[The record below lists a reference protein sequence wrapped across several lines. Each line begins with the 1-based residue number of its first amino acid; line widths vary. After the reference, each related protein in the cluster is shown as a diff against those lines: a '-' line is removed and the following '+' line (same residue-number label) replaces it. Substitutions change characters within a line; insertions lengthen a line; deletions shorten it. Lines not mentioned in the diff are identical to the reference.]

1 MKKIKFFSMLL
12 VMLFGLVLSGVINAN
27 ASTEYVPVAGGNM
40 TGTAPTFTMGSEKSF
55 VKYDITDLDLTKEK
69 IYISIKYTSAAK
81 NFDIHA
87 NTEGDS
93 YQLSYKVKDNTTGN
107 VIEYTDYNEFLI
119 VTAEVKGRIDTLGLT
134 EISTIYFKF
143 RGSVGDT
150 VTIHDFKIH
159 YEAAHGFDTTVGGGE
174 EDTNPDT
181 PTTDRVKYNFS
192 ADWAM
197 TGENNLFTLTDAKG
211 CVISPVSGVDLTKD
225 VYVSIMYSSET
236 VTNFDMH
243 AYGEGT
249 NGSYKDIVYK
259 METEAGNKTEYTK
272 TGNVVVATANVTGY
286 LNANGSS
293 YIGITSLDYIKIT
306 FRGAAGNVVEILD
319 FAFTVD
325 GNHGFE
331 VPGQGGGSDEP
342 EVPSIALGDF
352 DGYDLEVNNLTADG
366 DVYTLTDAS
375 ASIVASFN
383 NLSPEYKY
391 VSIKYALGEGV
402 NFETYANTYSV
413 TDGTANLEIVAGS
426 ITGAWNAS
434 TKDYGDYK
442 ISTLDISSFLTD
454 NLGYNKIHLSI
465 AGAVDGTIKFMGLE
479 ITKDGAHNLVSY
491 DSSKPTTYSEIYG
504 GSSVSALLSQ
514 NEAGEQVITYD
525 AATAPGWNT
534 FKIDVEN
541 YNPELVKFRLE
552 YSSAQTVVMCFQING
567 KYDGHNVYPAGENQV
582 AIVDFSDTE
591 KYKTGVSFT
600 LEIYIDASGATIE
613 GEKAITIHSYEFF
626 EVTYDPS
633 KPISYSEIGGSSI
646 SALLSKNEAG
656 EQVITYGASNAPG
669 WHTFNIQ
676 VANYNPELKEFEI
689 VYSSATPFVMCV
701 QINDKY
707 EGHISYPA
715 GQNKV
720 AKLDFSDSKYNLG
733 LEFTV
738 EIFLDATETVTE
750 EKAITIHSYGFVE
763 SEPLPEGLLISDPRG
778 SGVNVAEGENGA
790 WVITYSNATDSW
802 RNATI
807 TINNHEVIY
816 DILRVKIDL
825 SAGTNLGIRLYY
837 ATEDGSDYVD
847 LRSHFKPEGVA
858 STAGEQDL
866 VFFMAAYGLADKE
879 VVKVEL
885 WFDAPTDYTTN
896 TGDVTAT
903 LKSFEFLKSSD
914 LTLGDLEFSA
924 EDVVVDYTGEE
935 VAVEVECAEEVA
947 FVVEYSKVVEGEEAS
962 WSESVPTTAGQ
973 YNVRIVFKGS
983 LVYNY
988 KIVEASLTINKVK
1001 ATVNA
1006 DDVTVD
1012 GLTRVVTVKEGI
1024 EASTSAEFATGSE
1037 VVNGAIVEYGTVIYY
1052 RHAANENYNV
1062 SDVLSL
1068 TFNKPASLVLEQAK
1082 ADAKA
1087 ELAAY
1092 KSADL
1097 YYEAEQAE
1105 LAAAIAAGN
1114 TAIIAADTE
1123 AKVAEEL
1130 AKAKAAIDAIKT
1142 IVKYEEEAVAALAK
1156 AKVDAKAEL
1165 AAYKS
1170 ADLYR
1175 EAEQAQLAAAI
1186 AAGNTAI
1193 DAAATADVVAFA
1205 LTTAKAKIDALK
1217 TKAQYEAEEEA
1228 ALAELAKAKSD
1239 AKAALASYKSAD
1251 LYREAEQAQ
1260 LAAAIAAGNTAID
1273 AATSKNDISA
1283 ALATAKA
1290 SIDTIKTKAVY
1301 EAEEKQAAEA
1311 LAKAKE
1317 EAIAAIVAEIGSYSI
1332 DKASYEASIN
1342 AATSVEEVQSALAA
1356 AKTDIA
1362 AKKAAIDKENEKE
1375 PEQPVEPEKP
1385 KKGCKGAIV
1394 PSILSVIALLGV
1406 CFTFKRKEQE

>member
-12 VMLFGLVLSGVINAN
+12 VMLFGLVLSGVINAS
-27 ASTEYVPVAGGNM
+27 ASNSFSFTIDGGL
-40 TGTAPTFTMGSEKSF
+40 TGADNSFTISASDGKGIAYAQVSD
-55 VKYDITDLDLTKEK
+55 VDLTQNV
-69 IYISIKYTSAAK
+69 YVSIKYASQSVTNLDMYAYDNVTNSYTCVVYK
-81 NFDIHA
+81 LT
-87 NTEGDS
+87 TEGKDTYDYS
-93 YQLSYKVKDNTTGN
+93 FDTYGDPYQFTIATVN
-107 VIEYTDYNEFLI
+107 ITDYVGGISELGYIKYVFRG
-119 VTAEVKGRIDTLGLT
+119 AKDDTLNIL
-134 EISTIYFKF
+134 
-143 RGSVGDT
+143 
-150 VTIHDFKIH
+150 DFKVTTDGV
-159 YEAAHGFDTTVGGGE
+159 HGFDTTVGGGE

-181 PTTDRVKYNFS
+181 PSTEDKDKPVFT
-192 ADWAM
+192 ADYAM
-197 TGENNLFTLTDAKG
+197 TGENNLFTMTSTRSFA
-211 CVISPVSGVDLTKD
+211 VTNVSDVDLSGD
-225 VYVSIMYSSET
+225 VYVSIMYESKN
-236 VTNFDMH
+236 VADYDLHVF
-243 AYGEGT
+243 GEGV
-249 NGSYKDIVYK
+249 SDYVEVVYK
-259 METEAGNKTEYTK
+259 GCTEAYNKTEYTK
-272 TGNVVVATANVTGY
+272 TGDVIIASANIKSELVS
-286 LNANGSS
+286 NGFV
-293 YIGITSLDYIKIT
+293 SLSHVKYE
-306 FRGAAGNVVEILD
+306 FRGNSGDVLEILD
-319 FAFTVD
+319 FAITTD
-325 GNHGFE
+325 GVHGFE
-331 VPGQGGGSDEP
+331 VPGQGGGSNEPTEP
-342 EVPSIALGDF
+342 EVPSVELGDF
-352 DGYDLEVNNLTADG
+352 DGYTLEVNNLTADG

-402 NFETYANTYSV
+402 NFETYANSISAV
-413 TDGTANLEIVAGS
+413 DGTADLEIVAGG
-426 ITGAWNAS
+426 ITGAWNAD
-434 TKDYGDYK
+434 TKNYGDYA
-442 ISTLDISSFLTD
+442 ISTLDISSFISD

-504 GSSVSALLSQ
+504 GSAVTALLSK
-514 NEAGEQVITYD
+514 NDAGEQVITYD
-525 AATAPGWNT
+525 ATTAPGWNT

-552 YSSAQTVVMCFQING
+552 YSSAKDIVMCFQING

-582 AIVDFSDTE
+582 AIIDFSNTE
-591 KYKTGVSFT
+591 RYKTGVSFT
-600 LEIYIDASGATIE
+600 LEIYIDASGATIDS
-613 GEKAITIHSYEFF
+613 EKSITVHSYEFF
-626 EVTYDPS
+626 KVTYDPS
-633 KPISYSEIGGSSI
+633 KPISYSEIGGSSV
-646 SALLSKNEAG
+646 SALLSKNEDG

-669 WHTFNIQ
+669 WHTFDIQ
-676 VANYNPELKEFEI
+676 VSNYNPELKEFEF
-689 VYSSATPFVMCV
+689 VYSSAHSFVMCF
-701 QINDKY
+701 QINEEY

-720 AKLDFSDSKYNLG
+720 AKLDFSDPKYALG
-733 LEFTV
+733 LEFTI
-738 EIFLDATETVTE
+738 EIFIDATATVTE
-750 EKAITIHSYGFVE
+750 EKSITVHSYGFVK
-763 SEPLPEGLLISDPRG
+763 SEPLPEGLIINDPKG

-947 FVVEYSKVVEGEEAS
+947 FVVEYSKVIEGQEAS
-962 WSESVPTTAGQ
+962 WSETIPTIAGL
-973 YNVRIVFKGS
+973 YDVRIIFRGS

-988 KIVEASLTINKVK
+988 KMVEASLTINKVK

-1012 GLTRVVTVKEGI
+1012 GLTRVVTIKEGI

-1037 VVNGAIVEYGTVIYY
+1037 VVNGAVVEYGTVIYY

-1087 ELAAY
+1087 ELASY

-1123 AKVAEEL
+1123 AKVAEAL
-1130 AKAKAAIDAIKT
+1130 AAAKAVIDAIKT

-1156 AKVDAKAEL
+1156 AKV
-1165 AAYKS
+1165 
-1170 ADLYR
+1170 
-1175 EAEQAQLAAAI
+1175 
-1186 AAGNTAI
+1186 
-1193 DAAATADVVAFA
+1193 
-1205 LTTAKAKIDALK
+1205 
-1217 TKAQYEAEEEA
+1217 
-1228 ALAELAKAKSD
+1228 D

-1301 EAEEKQAAEA
+1301 EAEEKQVAEA

-1362 AKKAAIDKENEKE
+1362 AKKVAIDKENEKE